1 LFAFNISQFQDKLRC
16 CFWRSG
22 N

>member
-1 LFAFNISQFQDKLRC
+1 MHNKLCC

-22 N
+22 T

>member
-1 LFAFNISQFQDKLRC
+1 MHKLCC

>member
-1 LFAFNISQFQDKLRC
+1 MQDRLCC

>member
-1 LFAFNISQFQDKLRC
+1 MTSCC